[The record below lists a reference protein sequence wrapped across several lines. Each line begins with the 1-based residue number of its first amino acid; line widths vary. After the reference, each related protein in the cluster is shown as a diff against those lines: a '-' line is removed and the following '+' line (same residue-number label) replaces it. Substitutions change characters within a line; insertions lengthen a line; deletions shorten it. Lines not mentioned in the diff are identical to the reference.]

1 MSEVSVVRQEP
12 LQLNRLTTQVVERGG
27 MKLMNRP
34 EGVLIAWEPPPGFD
48 PQAHAQQHNLTN
60 IGYETHT
67 NSITGETHSVA
78 YTEMTHEEY
87 EELRQSP
94 KARALELPPMVPE
107 KIGNNFGKITF
118 KPAANPVRAEHANP
132 PVIPPEDV
140 ENPEAPPGER
150 TSKKLDDLKAQ
161 HEANNKKLINT
172 DAADEYV
179 RFDDLHGSLND
190 LISNIKGEPGTLGD
204 YAAQG
209 TRALLGFTKD
219 ALVGVGEL
227 AYEGSKLAFD
237 AQQAMMTPAGIQG
250 QILEAQILLE
260 EIRLGNVTTGT
271 MSNGAVS
278 TVTSVGK
285 AIAAPVTDPWAQG
298 QYVESITR
306 ATVEIATLPFVAL
319 KSSKAAKT
327 GDVINDA
334 ATVNK
339 AANAASDA
347 SDAAKAPELE
357 GPNGDGGRI
366 EKKEKIVRTAAQD
379 REEITRLSNE
389 AAEARKA
396 GNDALAD
403 AKLAE
408 AREILK
414 PHIPTKPGDTWDG
427 FIERLDVSTPK
438 DGAVLWSG
446 NQPAAQ
452 KFAEGIGGTTLEATP
467 GGRVINGWD
476 EVNNIPWSTGKGQAP
491 GSGELWNGTSKKF
504 AQSASGEVHVVQRPV
519 KLWDQETVWHNT
531 EKPEI
536 IKSMESGKVTKVNMY
551 VLNGDSHPSTYALTG
566 HSQPVPLSENYVN
579 GLLKLKGAPR

>member
-12 LQLNRLTTQVVERGG
+12 LQLNRFTTQVVERGG

-48 PQAHAQQHNLTN
+48 PQAHAQQHHLTN

-67 NSITGETHSVA
+67 DSITGETRSVA

-87 EELRQSP
+87 EQLRQSP

-140 ENPEAPPGER
+140 KNPEVPPGKR

-161 HEANNKKLINT
+161 REVNNKKLINT

-204 YAAQG
+204 YVAQG
-209 TRALLGFTKD
+209 TRGLLGFTKD

-227 AYEGSKLAFD
+227 AYEGSKLVID

-250 QILEAQILLE
+250 QILDAQILLE

-278 TVTSVGK
+278 TATSVGK
-285 AIAAPVTDPWAQG
+285 AIVSPVTKPWEAG
-298 QYVESITR
+298 QYVESVTR
-306 ATVEIATLPFVAL
+306 GLAEIATLPLVAL

-327 GDVINDA
+327 GDAINDA
-334 ATVNK
+334 AKAKHAADAAGDSSK
-339 AANAASDA
+339 AANASDTT
-347 SDAAKAPELE
+347 KAPELK
-357 GPNGDGGRI
+357 GPSGDGGKI
-366 EKKEKIVRTAAQD
+366 EPKKKIVRTAAQD

-389 AAEARKA
+389 AEAARKK
-396 GNDALAD
+396 GDHKLAD

-414 PHIPTKPGDTWDG
+414 PHIPTKPGETWDG

-476 EVNNIPWSTGKGQAP
+476 EVNNIPWDAGKGQAP
-491 GSGELWNGTSKKF
+491 GSGELWNGASKKF
-504 AQSASGEVHVVQRPV
+504 AQSASEEVNVVQRPD
-519 KLWDQETVWHNT
+519 KLWDQGTVWHNT
-531 EKPEI
+531 EKP
-536 IKSMESGKVTKVNMY
+536 VVNSRF
-551 VLNGDSHPSTYALTG
+551 LNGDVTKINMHVLDG
-566 HSQPVPLSENYVN
+566 KNQPILLSPKYTED
-579 GLLKLKGAPR
+579 LLKLKGIPR